1 MKRTAKTLESLNKPS
16 KIELIFAK
24 DTPLKQVRHL
34 KKVGNMFI
42 SNSALDNT
50 VVKFESY
57 GNYSSNNYGVNAL
70 VFTDI
75 NRIKYYFSYETLV
88 AFEHPT
94 SELVI
99 RENIWG
105 NTTGKHLNWID
116 RDKSKRVNTET
127 FNEKLQEL
135 KSKLIINVPTL

>member
-1 MKRTAKTLESLNKPS
+1 MKFS
-16 KIELIFAK
+16 KSN
-24 DTPLKQVRHL
+24 DTPLKQVKHF

-42 SNSALDNT
+42 SNSRLDNT
-50 VVKFESY
+50 IVKFESY

-116 RDKSKRVNTET
+116 ADKSKRVNTKT
-127 FNEKLQEL
+127 FNEKLDEL
-135 KSKLIINVPTL
+135 KSNLIINVPTL